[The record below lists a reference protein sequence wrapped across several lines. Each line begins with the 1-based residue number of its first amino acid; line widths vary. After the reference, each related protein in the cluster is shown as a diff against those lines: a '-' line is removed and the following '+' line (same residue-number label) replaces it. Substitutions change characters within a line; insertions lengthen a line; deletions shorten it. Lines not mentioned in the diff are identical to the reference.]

1 MCLAFLRRSGITQ
14 TDTLPDLNIQSGGNI
29 FCSLALWDT
38 SVLSS
43 DTTSQEGDGMVIV
56 DMLESF
62 SKDGDN
68 RIPGATNEV
77 DHNTTDVQFST
88 RTAGKVSASS
98 PSGYS
103 LRTTAVNWGE
113 KAAEFPIQPAH
124 LGNMADLLEPTPRR
138 PQLK

>member
-68 RIPGATNEV
+68 RIPGATTRSITTQQMFSSRIGLRVRFPRARHPVIHCGQPQSIGAKRPPNFQSNPLISAIWPICSNLHQE
-77 DHNTTDVQFST
+77 DHN
-88 RTAGKVSASS
+88 
-98 PSGYS
+98 
-103 LRTTAVNWGE
+103 
-113 KAAEFPIQPAH
+113 
-124 LGNMADLLEPTPRR
+124 
-138 PQLK
+138 